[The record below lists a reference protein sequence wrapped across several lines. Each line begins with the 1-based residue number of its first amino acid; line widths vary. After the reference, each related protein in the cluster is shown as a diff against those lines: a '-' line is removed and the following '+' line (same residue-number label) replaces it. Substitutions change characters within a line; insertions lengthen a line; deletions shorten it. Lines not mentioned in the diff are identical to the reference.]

1 MTNYTITEIATI
13 TGGHFECDSCGPSTE
28 PRNGVI
34 LRVNETLTTLC
45 RHCHIY
51 G

>member
-13 TGGHFECDSCGPSTE
+13 SNGHFECDSCGPSTH
-28 PRNGVI
+28 PREGVI

-45 RHCHIY
+45 KFCNEQ

>member
-13 TGGHFECDSCGPSTE
+13 TNGHFECDSCGPSTA
-28 PRNGVI
+28 PRDGNI
-34 LRVNETLTTLC
+34 LRVNGTQTVLC